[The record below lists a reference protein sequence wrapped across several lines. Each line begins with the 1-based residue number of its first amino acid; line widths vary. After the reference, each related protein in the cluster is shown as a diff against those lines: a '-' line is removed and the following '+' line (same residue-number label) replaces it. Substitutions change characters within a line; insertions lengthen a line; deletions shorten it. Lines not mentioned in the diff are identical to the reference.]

1 MMSLGAAGVGKAKC
15 LFGAAEPWAPLE
27 ETLPVLLPVLLNKT
41 PWWPVPDADKVREDE
56 GVMRWCTAAEAG
68 GPTFRCRF
76 TAVLSAP
83 GARGGRPEE
92 EEDEEDE
99 DEDEEEE
106 ALLLAPTVTALLS
119 AGVAMEAK
127 LGRSVGMSM
136 LSSMGT
142 RTTVGSKK

>member
-1 MMSLGAAGVGKAKC
+1 M
-15 LFGAAEPWAPLE
+15 
-27 ETLPVLLPVLLNKT
+27 LLPVLPNKT
-41 PWWPVPDADKVREDE
+41 PWWPVPDADKVSEDE
-56 GVMRWCTAAEAG
+56 GVMRWCTAAAEAG
-68 GPTFRCRF
+68 GPTFRCRLTVVF
-76 TAVLSAP
+76 SAP
-83 GARGGRPEE
+83 GASGGRPEE
-92 EEDEEDE
+92 EDEEEEDEE
-99 DEDEEEE
+99 EEEE

>member
-1 MMSLGAAGVGKAKC
+1 VPPVTVTIPAVKLAGASLSVNVSTVDPPA
-15 LFGAAEPWAPLE
+15 
-27 ETLPVLLPVLLNKT
+27 
-41 PWWPVPDADKVREDE
+41 
-56 GVMRWCTAAEAG
+56 
-68 GPTFRCRF
+68 F

-119 AGVAMEAK
+119 AGVAIEAK